1 LDEERDE
8 LRFAPLEEPAVLD
21 DVLLPLD
28 VLAEAERPVEEAL
41 PDDFLPAEA
50 LPEDADFLAAP
61 PDDLLAA
68 VDFDEDLLLPADLD
82 DERPAVD
89 LLPLDFAAVDF
100 VDLAADD
107 LLAEDLLAPALLA
120 PALLA
125 VALRA
130 VDLLAVALLPVDF
143 DEEALLAGLFF
154 AALVDFDFAAPA
166 DFDPLDAG
174 LAFFAAEEDFAEE
187 DPDLV
192 ELLFA
197 VFVFD
202 FVVAMY
208 SPFVKGP
215 YTTARILPLN
225 IIFITRTSLFS
236 VIHCES

>member
-28 VLAEAERPVEEAL
+28 VLAEAERPVEEDL

-61 PDDLLAA
+61 PDVLLAA

-82 DERPAVD
+82 DERLAVD

-120 PALLA
+120 

-130 VDLLAVALLPVDF
+130 VDLLAVALLPVAF